1 MKTLSRKSEAEIF
14 LGSWDRHL
22 LWQQLPRG
30 PWQGRLKRHLCEGYV
45 SENHKG
51 EEEGRGGGGGR
62 QAELGCCT
70 TWCASAI
77 TRRETN
83 TTRHL
88 SRTAHWRWAKD
99 GGQRET
105 SCLPGFYFYLFSFF
119 CCRCCCSALVL
130 FAVKGS
136 ETRVRVNKRNARTT
150 GSIFRV
156 VCVYFY
162 QALQRF
168 NPNLWDLLAVIVVR
182 VLLSLSLTLV
192 VAVVLYGVVFKGF

>member
-1 MKTLSRKSEAEIF
+1 MTRQIEATSVWRIRQRKP
-14 LGSWDRHL
+14 
-22 LWQQLPRG
+22 QRG
-30 PWQGRLKRHLCEGYV
+30 RGEGKRR
-45 SENHKG
+45 
-51 EEEGRGGGGGR
+51 GRGGAGEGGR

-105 SCLPGFYFYLFSFF
+105 SCLAGFYFYLFSFF
-119 CCRCCCSALVL
+119 CSALVL

-182 VLLSLSLTLV
+182 VLLSLSLSLV

>member
-1 MKTLSRKSEAEIF
+1 MTRQIEATSVWRIRQRKP
-14 LGSWDRHL
+14 
-22 LWQQLPRG
+22 QRG
-30 PWQGRLKRHLCEGYV
+30 RGR
-45 SENHKG
+45 
-51 EEEGRGGGGGR
+51 EGRWRGKAGWARLLHHMVRFGNY
-62 QAELGCCT
+62 
-70 TWCASAI
+70 S
-77 TRRETN
+77 TRNKHHEAFVT
-83 TTRHL
+83 H
-88 SRTAHWRWAKD
+88 RTLEVGQGW
-99 GGQRET
+99 GQRET
-105 SCLPGFYFYLFSFF
+105 SCLAGFYFYLFSFF
-119 CCRCCCSALVL
+119 CCRCCCCCCSALVL

-182 VLLSLSLTLV
+182 VLLSLSLSLV